1 MLRLVMTLFLSAISI
16 NPAFATERL
25 DEFREAKARL
35 AIPDEPAI
43 IPSFINKMHFELLL
57 GSLIGDHWIIL
68 GDVDKSSDDQLAK
81 ACAEQNTTFTRLSD
95 YSFAKDYSAWSNQ
108 LHDVYIRNWGQL
120 YNVRGDYEK
129 KIGQYPSPNM
139 PQESKDM
146 WDSITLSHANG
157 ESILLNISQNVILEV
172 RDGMPMLYGH
182 CRPAAATP
190 LFVEF
195 RQAEK
200 FLESAGSKDFRQA
213 NRQLLDQIDG
223 KWIDLN
229 SIVLSKEGQVAKVCD
244 KNFLKF
250 AKTGGYSFVQVRK
263 SSNGDEVRNV
273 YLWRSGISYNV
284 RQDVDALIRGNHK
297 QDNSTLNELNPT
309 DEINLGVANLD
320 VILLPLSPNVLLE
333 VVNGNERIFGRCES

>member
-1 MLRLVMTLFLSAISI
+1 MLRLVVTLFLSVTSVNLAI
-16 NPAFATERL
+16 AAERL

-43 IPSFINKMHFELLL
+43 IPSFIDKMHFELLL

-68 GDVDKSSDDQLAK
+68 GGIDKSSDDQLAK
-81 ACAEQNTTFTRLSD
+81 ACADQNTTFTRLSD
-95 YSFAKDYSAWSNQ
+95 YSFAKDYSTWSNQ

-120 YNVRGDYEK
+120 YSVRGDYEK

-139 PQESKDM
+139 PQESKAR
-146 WDSITLSHANG
+146 WDSITLSHANS
-157 ESILLNISQNVILEV
+157 ESILLNNSQNVILEV
-172 RDGMPMLYGH
+172 RDGIPMLYGH

-190 LFVEF
+190 LFAEF

-200 FLESAGSKDFRQA
+200 FLESARSKDFQQA

-223 KWIDLN
+223 KWIILN
-229 SIVLSKEGQVAKVCD
+229 SIALSEEGQVAKVCD
-244 KNFLKF
+244 KNFLKL
-250 AKTGGYSFVQVRK
+250 AKTDGYSFVQVRK

-273 YLWRSGISYNV
+273 YLWRSGLSYNV

-297 QDNSTLNELNPT
+297 QDNSTLNELNSA
-309 DEINLGVANLD
+309 DQGYLGVANLD
-320 VILLPLSPNVLLE
+320 VILLPLSPNVVLE
-333 VVNGNERIFGRCES
+333 IVNGNERVYGRCES